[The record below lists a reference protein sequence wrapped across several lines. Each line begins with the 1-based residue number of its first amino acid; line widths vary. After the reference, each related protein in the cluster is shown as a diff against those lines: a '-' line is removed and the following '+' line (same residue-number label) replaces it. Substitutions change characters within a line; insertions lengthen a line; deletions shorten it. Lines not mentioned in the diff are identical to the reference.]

1 MYCVVTKKT
10 ITASESSNQRTDAS
24 IWCYIATLLYLNHNC
39 YNISDLFF
47 SWFFVLLFR
56 ISGCISMANQQQNH
70 ATMCWKREN
79 NTDVMI
85 SFTDQMDLG
94 VIVLPLHLDGFAAV
108 EMSNNSMSEIN
119 CLL

>member
-1 MYCVVTKKT
+1 
-10 ITASESSNQRTDAS
+10 
-24 IWCYIATLLYLNHNC
+24 
-39 YNISDLFF
+39 
-47 SWFFVLLFR
+47 
-56 ISGCISMANQQQNH
+56 MANQQQNH

-108 EMSNNSMSEIN
+108 EVSKNSMSEIN